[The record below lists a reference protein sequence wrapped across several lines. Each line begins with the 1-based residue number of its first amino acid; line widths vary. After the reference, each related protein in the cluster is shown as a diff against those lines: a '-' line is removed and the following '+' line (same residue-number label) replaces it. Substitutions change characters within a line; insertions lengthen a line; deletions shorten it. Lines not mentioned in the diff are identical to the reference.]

1 MTLPQLTGRSYL
13 TDGGLETTLV
23 FHDGF
28 ELEHFA
34 AFPLLD
40 DDDGRVALRRYYES
54 YLGLARRFGTG
65 FVLDTPTWRANPDWG
80 ALLGYDAGRLADA
93 NQRAVHWIADL
104 AAEWPDVD
112 TVLNGVIGPRGDGYV
127 VGTSM
132 SPDEAADYHRLQ
144 ADAFAT
150 AGAAMMTA
158 VTMTYSDEAIG
169 VARAG
174 AAAGLPTV
182 ISFTVETNGVLP
194 SGESLRGAV
203 EAVDAATSSSVA
215 YYMVNC
221 AHPEHFADVLGAGEW
236 TRRVRGI
243 RPNAS
248 RSSHEELD
256 AAEELDAGDPD
267 DLAAQCRALA
277 ERLPALAVLG
287 GCCGTDEGLEGAI
300 AEARLDP

>member
-1 MTLPQLTGRSYL
+1 MTLPQLAGQPYL

-28 ELEHFA
+28 DLEHFA

-40 DDDGRVALRRYYES
+40 TDDGQVALRRYYGA
-54 YLGLARRFGTG
+54 YLDLARSLGTG

-80 ALLGYDAGRLADA
+80 ALLGYDADRLADA
-93 NQRAVHWIADL
+93 NRRAVRWIAEL
-104 AAEWPDVD
+104 AGGWPDVD
-112 TVLNGVIGPRGDGYV
+112 TVLNGVVGPRGDGYV
-127 VGTSM
+127 VDTAM
-132 SPDEAADYHRLQ
+132 SPSEAADYHALQ
-144 ADAFAT
+144 ASAFAS

-158 VTMTYSDEAIG
+158 VTMTYSDEAAG
-169 VARAG
+169 VAQAG

-182 ISFTVETNGVLP
+182 ISFTVETDGHLP
-194 SGESLRGAV
+194 SGQSLR
-203 EAVDAATSSSVA
+203 EAIDLVDDATAGRVA

-221 AHPEHFADVLGAGEW
+221 AHPEHFAGVLGEGDW
-236 TRRVRGI
+236 TARVRGI

-248 RSSHEELD
+248 RLSHEELD

-277 ERLPALAVLG
+277 ARLPALAVLG
-287 GCCGTDEGLEGAI
+287 GCCGTDERHVGAI
-300 AEARLDP
+300 AQAVLAG